1 MKFEKMYYPVI
12 WAGLVDAAEPEV
24 KLTQRNQWRGSLTDE
39 SMLRALGPYK
49 LACFCE
55 RIRLQN
61 SSTWTDLAGDLPARL
76 HLMNKHHW
84 PLAEVKA
91 LTSEELLLAMHDD
104 LLTLLLNPA
113 EAEPLRS
120 WGEGRGQFRLIEPHL
135 EPLPD
140 SD

>member
-1 MKFEKMYYPVI
+1 
-12 WAGLVDAAEPEV
+12 
-24 KLTQRNQWRGSLTDE
+24 
-39 SMLRALGPYK
+39 
-49 LACFCE
+49 
-55 RIRLQN
+55 
-61 SSTWTDLAGDLPARL
+61 
-76 HLMNKHHW
+76 MNKHHW

-104 LLTLLLNPA
+104 LVGLLLNLV

-120 WGEGRGQFRLIEPHL
+120 WGAGRGQFRLIEPHL